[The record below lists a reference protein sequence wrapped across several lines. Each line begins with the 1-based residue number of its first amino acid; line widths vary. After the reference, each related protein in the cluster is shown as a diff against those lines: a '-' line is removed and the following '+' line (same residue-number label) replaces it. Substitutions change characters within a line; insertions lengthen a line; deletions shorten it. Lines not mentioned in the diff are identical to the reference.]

1 MDQLNSNEIM
11 DYQISISVVYIDTK
25 GIDVAESVLTYEHF
39 FRSVHLCENQKWK
52 TQCDFSIFLWLSL
65 KGIGGGG
72 FLVGL
77 RRYWWQI
84 NIQLFLEMER

>member
-39 FRSVHLCENQKWK
+39 FRSVHLCENQK
-52 TQCDFSIFLWLSL
+52 
-65 KGIGGGG
+65 
-72 FLVGL
+72 
-77 RRYWWQI
+77 
-84 NIQLFLEMER
+84 